1 MEAGNCNELEGK
13 ETEKYRFGMEIF
25 EIFGNFEIDFGIS
38 LLNFSEQLSM
48 IAFEVTLQGH
58 SFSTYAKF
66 S

>member
-1 MEAGNCNELEGK
+1 
-13 ETEKYRFGMEIF
+13 MEIF

-48 IAFEVTLQGH
+48 IAFKVTLQGH

>member
-1 MEAGNCNELEGK
+1 
-13 ETEKYRFGMEIF
+13 MEIF

-58 SFSTYAKF
+58 SFSTTQNFPKN
-66 S
+66 